1 MIKVPDESVIPIM
14 AKDVDFAKT
23 ALKFFAEI
31 ISPFYFTSFNVL
43 EGLTKNVVMLLEL
56 RITR

>member
-31 ISPFYFTSFNVL
+31 ISPFYKECCDVAGV
-43 EGLTKNVVMLLEL
+43 EDHPVIG
-56 RITR
+56 IAG